1 MALVASPTVNLEEL
15 DRLGFTV
22 VRGLLPRTLTGALRQ
37 CTYQLG
43 HLNRACHAII
53 ITVFSVS
60 VSSLPAVIVSVDHP

>member
-53 ITVFSVS
+53 YFSVS

>member
-43 HLNRACHAII
+43 HLNRAGAHAII
-53 ITVFSVS
+53 LFSVCFIVTGS
-60 VSSLPAVIVSVDHP
+60 HRVS